1 MAVSLVAVIVLF
13 VSVLRVFQLER
24 GRVRIILAAA
34 LLGTASLELFDL
46 CALSGVAPHVEWK
59 RFTLWIE
66 ALLPLMWL
74 QLSVVYARETAE
86 KGLSRWQQAM
96 LCATALLVAVPVFF
110 PVASLFYA
118 PDFPAERLLFLTDAG
133 YYFYVL
139 ILVLLVLALANF
151 EATLVNASPDALW
164 RAKLEIVALGSML
177 AVLVFYYSH
186 ALLYRTLNMELAP
199 LRSLLFVVATLMI
212 TYSRTHWRGPAR
224 VKVSQTV
231 ILRSV
236 VVAVV
241 VGYLLLLVG
250 LGEGM
255 KYFGPMFPR
264 VFTLSLVFLSGILLL
279 LMLLSERLKREIKV
293 FLHKHFYQ
301 SKYDYRAQWL
311 SLTERL
317 SSSQSGEELLKGVL
331 NAYCDIFGVRGGAL
345 FLYQEG
351 CGWFCAT
358 AVLEM
363 PQIRQTLSDENLLL
377 GYLRQKRWVFCSAD
391 FNPEIL
397 QENRE
402 LIAQN
407 RISFVIPLF
416 EGELLTGFI
425 VLGEQVVPTEQYRYE
440 DFDLMK
446 AIARQASLAIQHQRL
461 SGQITQARAM
471 EAVGSLATFVAHDLK
486 NLTATISLIVENAG
500 EHLDN
505 PEFQRDML
513 QSLGNTSRK
522 MHGLIGRLRNLG
534 DSELLHMGPVDLL
547 ALAQES
553 ALQVQGGTVTVLGSR
568 QTVLGDKAELEKV
581 LVNLLI
587 NAIEASQPGAPITA
601 EVGYAEAPFLKVTD
615 RGCGM
620 SPAFIKNELFVPF
633 HTTKL
638 TGLGIGMYQCRQ
650 IVAAHG
656 GRIEVAS
663 VEGEGTAFTVWF
675 PAGASQGTAP
685 FTVQH
690 EGDLHEQ
697 AAHCGR

>member
-13 VSVLRVFQLER
+13 VSVLRILQQER
-24 GRVRIILAAA
+24 GRVRIILSAA
-34 LLGTASLELFDL
+34 LLGTALLELFDL
-46 CALSGVAPHVEWK
+46 CAFSAAAPEAEWK
-59 RFTLWIE
+59 GLALWIE
-66 ALLPLMWL
+66 ALLPFLWL
-74 QLSVVYARETAE
+74 QLSVTHAREAAE
-86 KGLSRWQQAM
+86 KGVGRWMQAM
-96 LCATALLVAVPVFF
+96 LCATALLVAVPLFF
-110 PVASLFYA
+110 PVDSLYYA

-139 ILVLLVLALANF
+139 ILILLVAALANF
-151 EATLVNASPDALW
+151 EGTLVNASPDALW
-164 RAKLEIVALGSML
+164 RAKLELVALGSML
-177 AVLVFYYSH
+177 AVLIFYYSH
-186 ALLYRTLNMELAP
+186 ALLYRTLNMELVP
-199 LRSLLFVVATLMI
+199 LRSLLFVVATLMM

-231 ILRSV
+231 IFRSV

-241 VGYLLLLVG
+241 VGYLLLLVA

-264 VFTLSLVFLSGILLL
+264 VLALSLVFVSGVILLL
-279 LMLLSERLKREIKV
+279 LLLSERLKREIKV

-317 SSSQSGEELLKGVL
+317 SASQSSEELVKGVL
-331 NAYCDIFGVRGGAL
+331 TAYCDIFGVKGGAL
-345 FLYQEG
+345 FLYQQG

-358 AVLEM
+358 AILEI
-363 PQIRQTLSDENLLL
+363 PQIRQVLSDENLLV
-377 GYLRQKRWVFCSAD
+377 GYLREKRWVFCSAD
-391 FNPEIL
+391 FNPEIAE
-397 QENRE
+397 ENRE
-402 LIAQN
+402 FLDQN

-416 EGELLTGFI
+416 EAELLTGFI
-425 VLGEQVVPTEQYRYE
+425 ALGEQVVPDEQYRYE

-461 SGQITQARAM
+461 SEQITQARAM
-471 EAVGSLATFVAHDLK
+471 EAVGNLATFVAHDLK
-486 NLTATISLIVENAG
+486 NLAATISLIVENAG

-534 DSELLHMGPVDLL
+534 ESELLHMGAVDLL
-547 ALAQES
+547 ALAQQ
-553 ALQVQGGTVTVLGSR
+553 AARQVQGGTVAVLGSR
-568 QTVLGDKAELEKV
+568 QTALGDPVELEKV
-581 LVNLLI
+581 LVNLFI
-587 NAIEASQPGAPITA
+587 NAIEASQPGAPVTA
-601 EVGYAEAPFLKVTD
+601 EVGFQDAPFIRVTD

-620 SPAFIKNELFVPF
+620 TPAFIKNELFVPF
-633 HTTKL
+633 HTTKA

-663 VEGEGTAFTVWF
+663 VQGEGTVFTVWF
-675 PAGASQGTAP
+675 PVSRSEGTAT
-685 FTVQH
+685 FTAQH
-690 EGDLHEQ
+690 EGEMHEQ
-697 AAHCGR
+697 VADCR